1 MTISGRTASIIS
13 RFPHFY
19 PPEDPTSFLP
29 QFLDVFGEIL
39 DEVEQDLI
47 RVLKSHFI
55 NTADNFGS
63 LGFTATQKG
72 DLDKIFAL
80 MLAELGGTSQLT
92 TVNPEF
98 QPRDF
103 TQISLLVKEL
113 VDSENPLSSYI
124 FTKITEASQFCTLA
138 VLRGTE
144 NLALSLLWVMNK
156 YHVINKYHVNN
167 SYFSKNFQFQASLI
181 VKFIIGED
189 AFTSY
194 LRDKLSAETKEKIFD
209 YDGSASVNLD
219 LNFALVKGFNKI
231 LQEDRNLYKYLQQ
244 RNLQINLLR
253 QINQGLEPVK
263 IVLAKGLYRRLP
275 LDIQRILSRQNPPF
289 YPQDITPAIEIDLK
303 NQLKALFKNIS
314 FVQQLL
320 AVINQAEAATT
331 FLSTQAINSLLE
343 IGKISLSS
351 LLSVPEN
358 TTNIEIAKLS
368 PAAEY
373 LLSQVIVGDDL
384 IRLNRMLLE
393 SVYPEE
399 IPSSKTPTAIEVAQQ
414 LAQAFNQ
421 KILTDDKFY
430 ENNKESFTFKSLSRE
445 MQSLIQS
452 KSQIKRLNRL
462 LLETAYPTYL
472 EKNITVYR
480 KRLERLIDVLKSG
493 ASTKEGIVKI
503 VAANLGMSTDDSQ
516 EIKPWESYLFDIP
529 ITLEPSLSK
538 LTVPAELQ
546 QVFREKGLILA
557 FGTTIVLEKS
567 QQCWL
572 LTDASQGQVYRILKK
587 NGTLKVYRQLI
598 RVIEFFPELVFRK
611 GDTIHPHI
619 SLFNVQNPNAV
630 PAIPAIQIKILD
642 KRNNSEGSLS
652 PLTNIALKNLTNNQS
667 IKYEASLNINEILLI
682 LPDGSAMVN
691 GVTIPKPPLVGTMPS
706 LPLGQSQ
713 WSIEADIG
721 NPQVTFDRTLFDF
734 SLFEKTENNPITSK
748 QQAKSYSLEVTFS
761 FYQVTPGGFTVKIP
775 WQIPGY
781 SDRFDESLDHPRHQI
796 QSLIEK
802 VKASGICAKIAYEQ
816 QFQEDHQIQEK
827 LLFQG
832 KGKFS
837 EDHNITDEFDGRSQQ
852 SLRSEQEM
860 SDTFLTSAVFDYTY
874 FDTIVFT

>member
-1 MTISGRTASIIS
+1 
-13 RFPHFY
+13 
-19 PPEDPTSFLP
+19 
-29 QFLDVFGEIL
+29 LDVFGEIL

-63 LGFTATQKG
+63 LGLTATQKG

-113 VDSENPLSSYI
+113 VDSEQPLASYI
-124 FTKITEASQFCTLA
+124 FTEIKSFEN
-138 VLRGTE
+138 TE
-144 NLALSLLWVMNK
+144 NL
-156 YHVINKYHVNN
+156 INKYHVNN
-167 SYFSKNFQFQASLI
+167 SYFSKDFQFHLSLI
-181 VKFIIGED
+181 LKLIIGED

-194 LRDKLSAETKEKIFD
+194 LRDKLSAETKEKLFN
-209 YDGSASVNLD
+209 YDGSTSVNPD
-219 LNFALVKGFNKI
+219 LNLALVKGFNKI
-231 LQEDRNLYKYLQQ
+231 LPEDRNLYKYLQQ
-244 RNLQINLLR
+244 RNLQINLLQ
-253 QINQGLEPVK
+253 QINQGSEPVK

-275 LDIQRILSRQNPPF
+275 LEIQRILSRQKPPF
-289 YPQDITPAIEIDLK
+289 HPQDITSEIEIDLK
-303 NQLKALFKNIS
+303 NQLKALFKNIP

-320 AVINQAEAATT
+320 DAINQAEAATT

-351 LLSVPEN
+351 FLAVPEN

-384 IRLNRMLLE
+384 IRLNRILLE

-414 LAQAFNQ
+414 LAKAFNQ
-421 KILTDDKFY
+421 KILTDDKLY
-430 ENNKESFTFKSLSRE
+430 ENNKESFTFKSLSPE
-445 MQSLIQS
+445 LQSLIQS
-452 KSQIKRLNRL
+452 KSQSKLLNRL

-472 EKNITVYR
+472 EKSITIYR
-480 KRLERLIDVLKSG
+480 KRLERLVDVLKSG
-493 ASTKEGIVKI
+493 ASTQEGIIKI
-503 VAANLGMSTDDSQ
+503 VAANLGMSTDDNE

-529 ITLEPSLSK
+529 ITLESSLSK

-557 FGTTIVLEKS
+557 FGTTIVLKKS

-587 NGTLKVYRQLI
+587 NGTLQVYHQLI
-598 RVIEFFPELVFRK
+598 RVIEFFPELVFHK
-611 GDTIHPHI
+611 YTIHPHI
-619 SLFNVQNPNAV
+619 DKFNVQNPNAV

-642 KRNNSEGSLS
+642 NRKNPQGSLS
-652 PLTNIALKNLTNNQS
+652 PLTNIVLKNLTNNQS
-667 IKYEASLNINEILLI
+667 IKYEASLNINQILLL

-706 LPLGQSQ
+706 LPLGQSE
-713 WSIEADIG
+713 WLIEADIG
-721 NPQVTFDRTLFDF
+721 NPQVTFDSTLFDF
-734 SLFEKTENNPITSK
+734 SLFESNATNPITSEE
-748 QQAKSYSLEVTFS
+748 QAKSYSLVVTFS
-761 FYQVTPGGFTVKIP
+761 FYQITPGGFTVKIP

-816 QFQEDHQIQEK
+816 QFKEDHQIEEK
-827 LLFQG
+827 LLFRG
-832 KGKFS
+832 KGRFS
-837 EDHNITDEFDGRSQQ
+837 EDHNMTDEFDGRSQQ

-860 SDTFLTSAVFDYTY
+860 SDTFLTSSVFDYTY

>member
-1 MTISGRTASIIS
+1 MAISGRTASIIS

-124 FTKITEASQFCTLA
+124 FTKIKLFEN
-138 VLRGTE
+138 TE
-144 NLALSLLWVMNK
+144 NL
-156 YHVINKYHVNN
+156 INKYHVNN
-167 SYFSKNFQFQASLI
+167 SYFSKNFQFQALLI

-194 LRDKLSAETKEKIFD
+194 LRDKLSAETKEKLFN
-209 YDGSASVNLD
+209 YDGLESVNTD
-219 LNFALVKGFNKI
+219 LNLVLIKEFNKI

-244 RNLQINLLR
+244 RNLQINLFQ
-253 QINQGLEPVK
+253 QITQGLDPVK
-263 IVLAKGLYRRLP
+263 IVLAKGLYRRLS

-289 YPQDITPAIEIDLK
+289 QPQDITPEIEIDLK

-430 ENNKESFTFKSLSRE
+430 ENNKESFTFKSLSLE
-445 MQSLIQS
+445 IQSLIQS

-480 KRLERLIDVLKSG
+480 KRLQRLIDVLKSG

-529 ITLEPSLSK
+529 ITLESFLSK

-598 RVIEFFPELVFRK
+598 RVIEFFPELVFHK
-611 GDTIHPHI
+611 YTIHPHI
-619 SLFNVQNPNAV
+619 DKFDVQNSNAV
-630 PAIPAIQIKILD
+630 PGIPAIQIKILD
-642 KRNNSEGSLS
+642 NRNNPQGSLS
-652 PLTNIALKNLTNNQS
+652 PLTNIVLKNITNNQS

-706 LPLGQSQ
+706 LPLGQSE

-734 SLFEKTENNPITSK
+734 SLFEKTENNPLKSE

-761 FYQVTPGGFTVKIP
+761 FYQITPGGFTVKIP

-781 SDRFDESLDHPRHQI
+781 SDRFDESLDHPRNQI

>member
-19 PPEDPTSFLP
+19 PPEDPKSFLP

-63 LGFTATQKG
+63 LGLTATQKG

-113 VDSENPLSSYI
+113 VDSEQPLASYI
-124 FTKITEASQFCTLA
+124 FTEIKSFEN
-138 VLRGTE
+138 TE
-144 NLALSLLWVMNK
+144 NL
-156 YHVINKYHVNN
+156 INKYHVNN
-167 SYFSKNFQFQASLI
+167 SYFSKDFQFHLSLI
-181 VKFIIGED
+181 LKLIIGED

-194 LRDKLSAETKEKIFD
+194 LRDKLSAETKEKLFN
-209 YDGSASVNLD
+209 YDGSTSVNPD
-219 LNFALVKGFNKI
+219 LNLALVKGFNKI
-231 LQEDRNLYKYLQQ
+231 LPEDRNLYKYLQQ
-244 RNLQINLLR
+244 RNLQINLLQ
-253 QINQGLEPVK
+253 QINQGSEPVK

-275 LDIQRILSRQNPPF
+275 LEIQRILSRQKPPF
-289 YPQDITPAIEIDLK
+289 HPQDITSEIEIDLK
-303 NQLKALFKNIS
+303 NQLKALFKNIP

-320 AVINQAEAATT
+320 DAINQAEAATT

-351 LLSVPEN
+351 FLAVPEN

-414 LAQAFNQ
+414 LAKAFNQ
-421 KILTDDKFY
+421 KILTDDKLY
-430 ENNKESFTFKSLSRE
+430 ENNKESFTFKSLSLE
-445 MQSLIQS
+445 LQSLIQS
-452 KSQIKRLNRL
+452 KSQSKLLNRL

-472 EKNITVYR
+472 EKSITIYR
-480 KRLERLIDVLKSG
+480 KRLERLVDVLKSG
-493 ASTKEGIVKI
+493 ASTQEGIIKI
-503 VAANLGMSTDDSQ
+503 VAANLGMSTDDNE

-529 ITLEPSLSK
+529 ITLESSLSK

-557 FGTTIVLEKS
+557 FGTTIVLKKS

-587 NGTLKVYRQLI
+587 NGTLQVYHQLI
-598 RVIEFFPELVFRK
+598 RVIEFFPELVFHK
-611 GDTIHPHI
+611 YTIHPHI
-619 SLFNVQNPNAV
+619 DKFNVQNPNAV

-642 KRNNSEGSLS
+642 NRKNPQGSLS
-652 PLTNIALKNLTNNQS
+652 PLTNIVLKNLTNNQS
-667 IKYEASLNINEILLI
+667 IKYEASLNINQILLL

-706 LPLGQSQ
+706 LPLGQSE
-713 WSIEADIG
+713 WLIEADIG
-721 NPQVTFDRTLFDF
+721 NPQVTFDSTLFDF
-734 SLFEKTENNPITSK
+734 SLFESNATNPITSEE
-748 QQAKSYSLEVTFS
+748 QAKSYSLVVTFS
-761 FYQVTPGGFTVKIP
+761 FYQITPGGFTVKIP

-816 QFQEDHQIQEK
+816 QFKEDHQIEEK
-827 LLFQG
+827 LLFRG
-832 KGKFS
+832 KGRFS
-837 EDHNITDEFDGRSQQ
+837 EDHNMTDEFDGRSQQ

-860 SDTFLTSAVFDYTY
+860 SDTFLTSSVFDYTY

>member
-1 MTISGRTASIIS
+1 MAISGRTASIIS

-19 PPEDPTSFLP
+19 PPEDTTSFLP

-124 FTKITEASQFCTLA
+124 FTKIKLFEN
-138 VLRGTE
+138 TE
-144 NLALSLLWVMNK
+144 NL
-156 YHVINKYHVNN
+156 INKYHVNN
-167 SYFSKNFQFQASLI
+167 SYFSKNFQFQALLI

-194 LRDKLSAETKEKIFD
+194 LRDKLSAETKEKLFN
-209 YDGSASVNLD
+209 YDGLESVNTD
-219 LNFALVKGFNKI
+219 LNLVLIKEFNKI

-244 RNLQINLLR
+244 RNLQINLFQ
-253 QINQGLEPVK
+253 QITQGLDPVK
-263 IVLAKGLYRRLP
+263 IVLAKGLYRRLS

-289 YPQDITPAIEIDLK
+289 QPQDITPEIEIDLK

-393 SVYPEE
+393 SVYPED
-399 IPSSKTPTAIEVAQQ
+399 ILSSETPTARNVAEE
-414 LAQAFNQ
+414 LAKAFNQ
-421 KILTDDKFY
+421 EILTDDKFY
-430 ENNKESFTFKSLSRE
+430 ENNKESFTFKSLSLE
-445 MQSLIQS
+445 IQSLIQS
-452 KSQIKRLNRL
+452 ESQIKRLNRL

-516 EIKPWESYLFDIP
+516 EIKPWEYHLFDIP
-529 ITLEPSLSK
+529 ITLESSLSK

-546 QVFREKGLILA
+546 QVFRKKGLILA

-598 RVIEFFPELVFRK
+598 RVIEFFPELVFHK
-611 GDTIHPHI
+611 YTIHPHI
-619 SLFNVQNPNAV
+619 DKFDVQNSNAV
-630 PAIPAIQIKILD
+630 PGIPAIQIKILD
-642 KRNNSEGSLS
+642 NRNNPQGSLS
-652 PLTNIALKNLTNNQS
+652 PLTNIVLKNITNNQS

-691 GVTIPKPPLVGTMPS
+691 GVTIPKPPLVGAMPS
-706 LPLGQSQ
+706 LPLGQSE

-734 SLFEKTENNPITSK
+734 SLFEKTENNPLKSE
-748 QQAKSYSLEVTFS
+748 QQAKSYSLEVTLS
-761 FYQVTPGGFTVKIP
+761 FYHVTPGGFTVKIP

>member
-19 PPEDPTSFLP
+19 PPEDPKSFLP

-72 DLDKIFAL
+72 DLDKIFAF

-92 TVNPEF
+92 QVNPEF
-98 QPRDF
+98 QLSDF

-113 VDSENPLSSYI
+113 VAQENPLSSYI
-124 FTKITEASQFCTLA
+124 FTKIQSFEN
-138 VLRGTE
+138 TE
-144 NLALSLLWVMNK
+144 NF
-156 YHVINKYHVNN
+156 INKYHVNN
-167 SYFSKNFQFQASLI
+167 SYFSKNFQFQALLI
-181 VKFIIGED
+181 VKLIIRED

-194 LRDKLSAETKEKIFD
+194 LCDKLSAETKEKLFN
-209 YDGSASVNLD
+209 YDGSASVNTD
-219 LNFALVKGFNKI
+219 LNLALVKEFNKI
-231 LQEDRNLYKYLQQ
+231 LREDRNLYKYLQQ
-244 RNLQINLLR
+244 RNLQSNLLQ

-263 IVLAKGLYRRLP
+263 IILAKGLYRRLP
-275 LDIQRILSRQNPPF
+275 LDIQRIISRQNPPF
-289 YPQDITPAIEIDLK
+289 QPQEITPEIQIDLK
-303 NQLKALFKNIS
+303 NQLKTLFKNIS

-320 AVINQAEAATT
+320 AAINQAEAATT

-351 LLSVPEN
+351 LLSIPEN

-368 PAAEY
+368 PEAEY

-399 IPSSKTPTAIEVAQQ
+399 IPSSETPTAREVAEQ
-414 LAQAFNQ
+414 LAKAFNQ

-430 ENNKESFTFKSLSRE
+430 ENNKESFTFKGLSRE
-445 MQSLIQS
+445 LQSLIQS
-452 KSQIKRLNRL
+452 QSQIKRLNRL

-480 KRLERLIDVLKSG
+480 KRLQRLIDVLKSG

-516 EIKPWESYLFDIP
+516 EIKPWEYHLFDIP
-529 ITLEPSLSK
+529 ITLESSLSK

-546 QVFREKGLILA
+546 QVFRKKGLILA

-572 LTDASQGQVYRILKK
+572 LTDASQGQVYRIFKK

-598 RVIEFFPELVFRK
+598 RVIEFFPELVRHDEYK
-611 GDTIHPHI
+611 IHPHI
-619 SLFNVQNPNAV
+619 DKFDVQNPNAV
-630 PAIPAIQIKILD
+630 PAIPIIQIKILD
-642 KRNNSEGSLS
+642 NRENPQGSLS
-652 PLTNIALKNLTNNQS
+652 PLTNIVLKNLTNNQS

-706 LPLGQSQ
+706 LPLGQSE

-721 NPQVTFDRTLFDF
+721 NPQVTFDYTLFDF
-734 SLFEKTENNPITSK
+734 SLFESNATNSITSEE
-748 QQAKSYSLEVTFS
+748 QAKSYSLEVTFS
-761 FYQVTPGGFTVKIP
+761 FYQITPGGFTVKIP

>member
-1 MTISGRTASIIS
+1 MAISGRTASIIS

-124 FTKITEASQFCTLA
+124 FTKIKLFEN
-138 VLRGTE
+138 TE
-144 NLALSLLWVMNK
+144 NL
-156 YHVINKYHVNN
+156 INKYHVNN
-167 SYFSKNFQFQASLI
+167 SYFSKNFQFQALLI

-194 LRDKLSAETKEKIFD
+194 LRDKLSAETKEKLFN
-209 YDGSASVNLD
+209 YDGLESVNTD
-219 LNFALVKGFNKI
+219 LNLVLIKEFNKI

-244 RNLQINLLR
+244 RNLQINLFQ
-253 QINQGLEPVK
+253 QITQGLDPVK
-263 IVLAKGLYRRLP
+263 IVLAKGLYRRLS

-289 YPQDITPAIEIDLK
+289 QPQDITPEIEIDLK

-393 SVYPEE
+393 SVYPED
-399 IPSSKTPTAIEVAQQ
+399 ILSSETPTARNVAEE
-414 LAQAFNQ
+414 LAKAFNQ
-421 KILTDDKFY
+421 EILTDDKFY
-430 ENNKESFTFKSLSRE
+430 ENNKESFTFKSLSLE
-445 MQSLIQS
+445 IQSLIQS
-452 KSQIKRLNRL
+452 ESQIKRLNRL

-480 KRLERLIDVLKSG
+480 KRLQRLIDVLKSG

-516 EIKPWESYLFDIP
+516 EIKPWEYHLFDIP
-529 ITLEPSLSK
+529 ITLESSLSK

-598 RVIEFFPELVFRK
+598 RVIEFFPELVFHK
-611 GDTIHPHI
+611 YTIHPHI
-619 SLFNVQNPNAV
+619 DKFDVQNSNAV
-630 PAIPAIQIKILD
+630 PGIPAIQIKILD
-642 KRNNSEGSLS
+642 NRNNPQGSLS
-652 PLTNIALKNLTNNQS
+652 PLTNIVLKNITNNQS

-691 GVTIPKPPLVGTMPS
+691 GVTIPKPPLVGAMPS
-706 LPLGQSQ
+706 LPLGQSE

-734 SLFEKTENNPITSK
+734 SLFEKTENNPLKSE

-761 FYQVTPGGFTVKIP
+761 FYQITPGGFTVKIP

>member
-19 PPEDPTSFLP
+19 PPEDPKSFLP

-113 VDSENPLSSYI
+113 VDSEQPLASYI
-124 FTKITEASQFCTLA
+124 FTKIKLFEN
-138 VLRGTE
+138 TE
-144 NLALSLLWVMNK
+144 NL
-156 YHVINKYHVNN
+156 INKYHVNN
-167 SYFSKNFQFQASLI
+167 SYFSKYFQFHLSLI
-181 VKFIIGED
+181 LKLIIGED

-194 LRDKLSAETKEKIFD
+194 LRDRLSAETKEKLFN
-209 YDGSASVNLD
+209 YDGSTSVNPD
-219 LNFALVKGFNKI
+219 LNLALVKGFNKI
-231 LQEDRNLYKYLQQ
+231 LPEDRNLYKYLQQ
-244 RNLQINLLR
+244 RNLQINLLQ
-253 QINQGLEPVK
+253 QINQGSEPVK

-275 LDIQRILSRQNPPF
+275 LEIQRILSRQKPPF
-289 YPQDITPAIEIDLK
+289 HPQDITSEIEIDLK

-320 AVINQAEAATT
+320 DAINQAGAATT

-351 LLSVPEN
+351 FLAVPEN

-384 IRLNRMLLE
+384 IRLNRILLE

-414 LAQAFNQ
+414 LAKAFNQ

-430 ENNKESFTFKSLSRE
+430 ENNKESFTFKSLSLE
-445 MQSLIQS
+445 LQSLIQS
-452 KSQIKRLNRL
+452 KSQSKLLNRL

-472 EKNITVYR
+472 EKSITIYR
-480 KRLERLIDVLKSG
+480 KRLERLVDVLKSG
-493 ASTKEGIVKI
+493 ASTQEGIIKI
-503 VAANLGMSTDDSQ
+503 VAANLGMSTDDNE

-529 ITLEPSLSK
+529 ITLESSLSK

-557 FGTTIVLEKS
+557 FGTTIVLKKS

-587 NGTLKVYRQLI
+587 NGTLQVYHQLI
-598 RVIEFFPELVFRK
+598 RVIEFFPELVFHK
-611 GDTIHPHI
+611 YTIHPHI
-619 SLFNVQNPNAV
+619 DKFNVQNPNAV

-642 KRNNSEGSLS
+642 NRKNPQGSLS
-652 PLTNIALKNLTNNQS
+652 PLTNIVLKNLTNNQS
-667 IKYEASLNINEILLI
+667 IKYEASLNINQILLL

-706 LPLGQSQ
+706 LPLGQSE
-713 WSIEADIG
+713 WLIEADIG
-721 NPQVTFDRTLFDF
+721 NPQVTFDSTLFDF
-734 SLFEKTENNPITSK
+734 SLFESNATNPITSEE
-748 QQAKSYSLEVTFS
+748 QAKSYSLEVTLS
-761 FYQVTPGGFTVKIP
+761 FYQITPGGFTVKIP

-816 QFQEDHQIQEK
+816 QFQEDHQIEEK
-827 LLFQG
+827 LLFRG
-832 KGKFS
+832 KGRFS
-837 EDHNITDEFDGRSQQ
+837 EDHNITDKFDGRSRQ

>member
-19 PPEDPTSFLP
+19 PPEDPKSFLP

-113 VDSENPLSSYI
+113 VDSEQPLASYI
-124 FTKITEASQFCTLA
+124 FTEIKSFEN
-138 VLRGTE
+138 TE
-144 NLALSLLWVMNK
+144 NL
-156 YHVINKYHVNN
+156 INKYHVNN
-167 SYFSKNFQFQASLI
+167 SYFSKDFQFHLSLI
-181 VKFIIGED
+181 LKLIIGED

-194 LRDKLSAETKEKIFD
+194 LRDKLSAETKEKLFN
-209 YDGSASVNLD
+209 YDGSTSVNPD
-219 LNFALVKGFNKI
+219 LNLALVKGFNKI
-231 LQEDRNLYKYLQQ
+231 LPEDRNLYKYLQQ
-244 RNLQINLLR
+244 RNLQINLLQ
-253 QINQGLEPVK
+253 QINQGSEPVK

-275 LDIQRILSRQNPPF
+275 LEIQRILSRQKPPF
-289 YPQDITPAIEIDLK
+289 HPQDITSEIEIDLK
-303 NQLKALFKNIS
+303 NQLKALFKNIP

-320 AVINQAEAATT
+320 DAINQAEAATT

-351 LLSVPEN
+351 FLAVPEN

-384 IRLNRMLLE
+384 IRLNRILLE

-414 LAQAFNQ
+414 LAKAFNQ
-421 KILTDDKFY
+421 KILTDDKLY
-430 ENNKESFTFKSLSRE
+430 ENNKESFTFKSLSPE
-445 MQSLIQS
+445 LQSLIQS
-452 KSQIKRLNRL
+452 KSQSKLLNRL

-472 EKNITVYR
+472 EKSITIYR
-480 KRLERLIDVLKSG
+480 KRLERLVDVLKSG
-493 ASTKEGIVKI
+493 ASTQEGIIKI
-503 VAANLGMSTDDSQ
+503 VAANLGMSTDDNE

-529 ITLEPSLSK
+529 ITLESSLSK

-557 FGTTIVLEKS
+557 FGTTIVLKKS

-587 NGTLKVYRQLI
+587 NGTLQVYHQLI
-598 RVIEFFPELVFRK
+598 RVIEFFPELVFHK
-611 GDTIHPHI
+611 YTIHPHI
-619 SLFNVQNPNAV
+619 DKFNVQNPNAV

-642 KRNNSEGSLS
+642 NRKNPQGSLS
-652 PLTNIALKNLTNNQS
+652 PLTNIVLKNLTNNQS
-667 IKYEASLNINEILLI
+667 IKYEASLNINQILLL

-706 LPLGQSQ
+706 LPLGQSE
-713 WSIEADIG
+713 WLIEADIG
-721 NPQVTFDRTLFDF
+721 NPQVTFDSTLFDF
-734 SLFEKTENNPITSK
+734 SLFESNATNPITSEE
-748 QQAKSYSLEVTFS
+748 QAKSYSLVVTFS
-761 FYQVTPGGFTVKIP
+761 FYQITPGGFTVKIP

-816 QFQEDHQIQEK
+816 QFKEDHQIEEK
-827 LLFQG
+827 LLFRG
-832 KGKFS
+832 KGRFS
-837 EDHNITDEFDGRSQQ
+837 EDHNMTDEFDGRSQQ

-860 SDTFLTSAVFDYTY
+860 SDTFLTSSVFDYTY

>member
-19 PPEDPTSFLP
+19 PPEDPKSFLP

-113 VDSENPLSSYI
+113 VAQENPLSSYI
-124 FTKITEASQFCTLA
+124 FTKIQLFEN
-138 VLRGTE
+138 TE
-144 NLALSLLWVMNK
+144 NL
-156 YHVINKYHVNN
+156 INKYHVNN
-167 SYFSKNFQFQASLI
+167 SYFSKNFQFQALLI
-181 VKFIIGED
+181 VKLIIRED

-194 LRDKLSAETKEKIFD
+194 LCDKLSAETKEKLFN
-209 YDGSASVNLD
+209 YDGSASVNTD
-219 LNFALVKGFNKI
+219 LNLALVKEFNKI
-231 LQEDRNLYKYLQQ
+231 LREDRNLYKYLQQ
-244 RNLQINLLR
+244 RNLQSNLLQ
-253 QINQGLEPVK
+253 QITQGLEPVK

-275 LDIQRILSRQNPPF
+275 LDIQRIISRQNPPF
-289 YPQDITPAIEIDLK
+289 QPQEITPEIQIDLK
-303 NQLKALFKNIS
+303 NQLKTLFKNIS

-320 AVINQAEAATT
+320 AAINQAEAATT

-430 ENNKESFTFKSLSRE
+430 ENNKESFTFKSLSLE
-445 MQSLIQS
+445 IQSLIQS

-480 KRLERLIDVLKSG
+480 KRLQRLIDVLKSG

-529 ITLEPSLSK
+529 ITLESFLSK

-598 RVIEFFPELVFRK
+598 RVIEFFPELVFHK
-611 GDTIHPHI
+611 YTIHPHI
-619 SLFNVQNPNAV
+619 DKFDVQNSNAV
-630 PAIPAIQIKILD
+630 PGIPAIQIKILD
-642 KRNNSEGSLS
+642 NRNNPQGSLS
-652 PLTNIALKNLTNNQS
+652 PLTNIVLKNITNNQS
-667 IKYEASLNINEILLI
+667 IKYEASLNINQILLI

-691 GVTIPKPPLVGTMPS
+691 GVTIPKPPLVGAMPS
-706 LPLGQSQ
+706 LPLGQSE

-734 SLFEKTENNPITSK
+734 SLFEKTENNPLKSE

-761 FYQVTPGGFTVKIP
+761 FYQITPGGFTVKIP

-781 SDRFDESLDHPRHQI
+781 SDRFDESLDHPRNQI

>member
-19 PPEDPTSFLP
+19 PPEDPKSFLP

-113 VDSENPLSSYI
+113 VDSEQPLASYI
-124 FTKITEASQFCTLA
+124 FTEIKSFEN
-138 VLRGTE
+138 TE
-144 NLALSLLWVMNK
+144 NL
-156 YHVINKYHVNN
+156 INKYHVNN
-167 SYFSKNFQFQASLI
+167 SYFSKDFQFHLSLI
-181 VKFIIGED
+181 LKLIIGED

-194 LRDKLSAETKEKIFD
+194 LRDKLSAETKEKLFN
-209 YDGSASVNLD
+209 YDGSTSVNPD
-219 LNFALVKGFNKI
+219 LNLALVKGFNKI
-231 LQEDRNLYKYLQQ
+231 LPEDRNLYKYLQQ
-244 RNLQINLLR
+244 RNLQINLLQ
-253 QINQGLEPVK
+253 QINQGSEPVK

-275 LDIQRILSRQNPPF
+275 LEIQRILSRQKPPF
-289 YPQDITPAIEIDLK
+289 HPQDITSEIEIDLK
-303 NQLKALFKNIS
+303 NQLKALFKNIP

-320 AVINQAEAATT
+320 DAINQAEAATT

-351 LLSVPEN
+351 FLAVPEN

-414 LAQAFNQ
+414 LAKAFNQ
-421 KILTDDKFY
+421 KILTDDKLY
-430 ENNKESFTFKSLSRE
+430 ENNKESFTFKSLSLE
-445 MQSLIQS
+445 LQSLIQS
-452 KSQIKRLNRL
+452 KSQSKLLNRL

-472 EKNITVYR
+472 EKSITIYR
-480 KRLERLIDVLKSG
+480 KRLERLVDVLKSG
-493 ASTKEGIVKI
+493 ASTQEGIIKI
-503 VAANLGMSTDDSQ
+503 VAANLGMSTDDNE

-529 ITLEPSLSK
+529 ITLESSLSK

-557 FGTTIVLEKS
+557 FGTTIVLKKS

-587 NGTLKVYRQLI
+587 NGTLQVYHQLI
-598 RVIEFFPELVFRK
+598 RVIEFFPELVFHK
-611 GDTIHPHI
+611 YTIHPHI
-619 SLFNVQNPNAV
+619 DKFNVQNPNAV

-642 KRNNSEGSLS
+642 NRKNPQGSLS
-652 PLTNIALKNLTNNQS
+652 PLTNIVLKNLTNNQS
-667 IKYEASLNINEILLI
+667 IKYEASLNINQILLL

-706 LPLGQSQ
+706 LPLGQSE
-713 WSIEADIG
+713 WLIEADIG
-721 NPQVTFDRTLFDF
+721 NPQVTFDSTLFDF
-734 SLFEKTENNPITSK
+734 SLFESNATNPITSEE
-748 QQAKSYSLEVTFS
+748 QAKSYSLVVTFS
-761 FYQVTPGGFTVKIP
+761 FYQITPGGFTVKIP

-816 QFQEDHQIQEK
+816 QFKEDHQIEEK
-827 LLFQG
+827 LLFRG
-832 KGKFS
+832 KGRFS
-837 EDHNITDEFDGRSQQ
+837 EDHNMTDEFDGRSQQ

-860 SDTFLTSAVFDYTY
+860 SDTFLTSSVFDYTY

>member
-19 PPEDPTSFLP
+19 PPEDPKSFLP

-63 LGFTATQKG
+63 LGLTATQKG

-113 VDSENPLSSYI
+113 VDSEQPLASYI
-124 FTKITEASQFCTLA
+124 FTEIKSFEN
-138 VLRGTE
+138 TE
-144 NLALSLLWVMNK
+144 NL
-156 YHVINKYHVNN
+156 INKYHVNN
-167 SYFSKNFQFQASLI
+167 SYFSKDFQFHLSLI
-181 VKFIIGED
+181 LKLIIGED

-194 LRDKLSAETKEKIFD
+194 LRDRLSAETKEKLFN
-209 YDGSASVNLD
+209 YDGSTSVNPD
-219 LNFALVKGFNKI
+219 LNLALVKGFNKI
-231 LQEDRNLYKYLQQ
+231 LPEDRNLYKYLQQ
-244 RNLQINLLR
+244 RNLQINLLQ
-253 QINQGLEPVK
+253 QINQGSEPVK

-275 LDIQRILSRQNPPF
+275 LEIQRILSRQKPPF
-289 YPQDITPAIEIDLK
+289 HPQDITSEIEIDLK
-303 NQLKALFKNIS
+303 NQLKALFKNIP

-320 AVINQAEAATT
+320 DAINQAEAATT

-351 LLSVPEN
+351 FLAVPEN

-414 LAQAFNQ
+414 LAKAFNQ
-421 KILTDDKFY
+421 KILTDDKLY
-430 ENNKESFTFKSLSRE
+430 ENNKESFTFKSLSLE
-445 MQSLIQS
+445 LQSLIQS
-452 KSQIKRLNRL
+452 KSQSKRLNRL

-472 EKNITVYR
+472 EKSITIYR
-480 KRLERLIDVLKSG
+480 KRLERLVDVLKSG
-493 ASTKEGIVKI
+493 ASTQEGIIKI
-503 VAANLGMSTDDSQ
+503 VAANLGMSTDDNE

-529 ITLEPSLSK
+529 ITLESSLSK

-557 FGTTIVLEKS
+557 FGTTIVLKKS

-587 NGTLKVYRQLI
+587 NGTLQVYHQLI
-598 RVIEFFPELVFRK
+598 RVIEFFPELVFHK
-611 GDTIHPHI
+611 YTIHPHI
-619 SLFNVQNPNAV
+619 DKFNVQNPNAV

-642 KRNNSEGSLS
+642 NRKNPQGSLS
-652 PLTNIALKNLTNNQS
+652 PLTNIVLKNLTNNQS
-667 IKYEASLNINEILLI
+667 IKYEASLNINQILLL

-706 LPLGQSQ
+706 LPLGQSE
-713 WSIEADIG
+713 WLIEADIG
-721 NPQVTFDRTLFDF
+721 NPQVTFDSTLFDF
-734 SLFEKTENNPITSK
+734 SLFESNATNPITSEE
-748 QQAKSYSLEVTFS
+748 QAKSYSLVVTFS
-761 FYQVTPGGFTVKIP
+761 FYQITPGGFTVKIP

-816 QFQEDHQIQEK
+816 QFKEDHQIEEK
-827 LLFQG
+827 LLFRG
-832 KGKFS
+832 KGRFS
-837 EDHNITDEFDGRSQQ
+837 EDHNMTDEFDGRSQQ

>member
-19 PPEDPTSFLP
+19 PPEDPKSFLP

-63 LGFTATQKG
+63 LGLTATQKG

-113 VDSENPLSSYI
+113 VDSEQPLASYI
-124 FTKITEASQFCTLA
+124 FTEIKSFEN
-138 VLRGTE
+138 TE
-144 NLALSLLWVMNK
+144 NL
-156 YHVINKYHVNN
+156 INKYHVNN
-167 SYFSKNFQFQASLI
+167 SYFSKDFQFHLSLI
-181 VKFIIGED
+181 LKLIIGED

-194 LRDKLSAETKEKIFD
+194 LRDKLSAETKEKLFN
-209 YDGSASVNLD
+209 YDGSTSVNPD
-219 LNFALVKGFNKI
+219 LNLALVKGFNKI
-231 LQEDRNLYKYLQQ
+231 LPEDRNLYKYLQQ
-244 RNLQINLLR
+244 RNLQINLLQ
-253 QINQGLEPVK
+253 QINQGSEPVK

-275 LDIQRILSRQNPPF
+275 LEIQRILSRQKPPF
-289 YPQDITPAIEIDLK
+289 HPQDITSEIEIDLK
-303 NQLKALFKNIS
+303 NQLKALFKNIP

-320 AVINQAEAATT
+320 DAINQAEAATT

-351 LLSVPEN
+351 FLAVPEN

-384 IRLNRMLLE
+384 IRLNRILLE

-414 LAQAFNQ
+414 LAKAFNQ
-421 KILTDDKFY
+421 KILTDDKLY
-430 ENNKESFTFKSLSRE
+430 ENNKESFTFKSLSLE
-445 MQSLIQS
+445 LQSLIQS
-452 KSQIKRLNRL
+452 KSQSKLLNRL

-472 EKNITVYR
+472 EKSITIYR
-480 KRLERLIDVLKSG
+480 KRLERLVDVLKSG
-493 ASTKEGIVKI
+493 ASTQEGIIKI
-503 VAANLGMSTDDSQ
+503 VAANLGMSTDDNE

-529 ITLEPSLSK
+529 ITLESSLSK

-557 FGTTIVLEKS
+557 FGTTIVLKKS

-587 NGTLKVYRQLI
+587 NGTLQVYHQLI
-598 RVIEFFPELVFRK
+598 RVIEFFPELVFHK
-611 GDTIHPHI
+611 YTIHPHI
-619 SLFNVQNPNAV
+619 DKFNVQNPNAV

-642 KRNNSEGSLS
+642 NRKNPQGSLS
-652 PLTNIALKNLTNNQS
+652 PLTNIVLKNLTNNQS
-667 IKYEASLNINEILLI
+667 IKYEASLNINQILLL

-706 LPLGQSQ
+706 LPLGQSE
-713 WSIEADIG
+713 WLIEADIG
-721 NPQVTFDRTLFDF
+721 NPQVTFDSTLFDF
-734 SLFEKTENNPITSK
+734 SLFESNATNPITSEE
-748 QQAKSYSLEVTFS
+748 QAKSYSLVVTFS
-761 FYQVTPGGFTVKIP
+761 FYQITPGGFTVKIP

-816 QFQEDHQIQEK
+816 QFKEDHQIEEK
-827 LLFQG
+827 LLFRG
-832 KGKFS
+832 KGRFS
-837 EDHNITDEFDGRSQQ
+837 EDHNMTDEFDGRSQQ

-860 SDTFLTSAVFDYTY
+860 SDTFLTSSVFDYTY

>member
-1 MTISGRTASIIS
+1 MAISGRTASIIS

-19 PPEDPTSFLP
+19 PPEDPNGFLP

-92 TVNPEF
+92 QVNPEF

-113 VDSENPLSSYI
+113 VAQENPLSSYI
-124 FTKITEASQFCTLA
+124 FTEIKSFEN
-138 VLRGTE
+138 TE
-144 NLALSLLWVMNK
+144 NL
-156 YHVINKYHVNN
+156 INKYHVNN
-167 SYFSKNFQFQASLI
+167 SYFSKDFHFHASLI
-181 VKFIIGED
+181 VKLIIRED

-194 LRDKLSAETKEKIFD
+194 LRDKLSAETKEKLFN
-209 YDGSASVNLD
+209 YDGSASVNAD
-219 LNFALVKGFNKI
+219 LNLALIKEFNKI

-244 RNLQINLLR
+244 RNLQINLFQ
-253 QINQGLEPVK
+253 QITQGLEPVK
-263 IVLAKGLYRRLP
+263 IVLAKGLYRRLS

-289 YPQDITPAIEIDLK
+289 QPQDITPEIEIDLK

-320 AVINQAEAATT
+320 AAINQAEAATT

-351 LLSVPEN
+351 LLSIPEN

-399 IPSSKTPTAIEVAQQ
+399 IPSSETPTAIEVAQQ

-430 ENNKESFTFKSLSRE
+430 ENNKKSFTFKSLSLE
-445 MQSLIQS
+445 IQSLIQS

-480 KRLERLIDVLKSG
+480 KRLQRLIDVLKSG
-493 ASTKEGIVKI
+493 ASTQEGIVKI
-503 VAANLGMSTDDSQ
+503 VAANLGMSTDNNE

-529 ITLEPSLSK
+529 ITLESSLSK

-546 QVFREKGLILA
+546 QAFREKGLILA

-598 RVIEFFPELVFRK
+598 RVIEFFPELVFHK
-611 GDTIHPHI
+611 YTIHPHI
-619 SLFNVQNPNAV
+619 DKFNVKNPNAV

-642 KRNNSEGSLS
+642 NRENPQGSLS
-652 PLTNIALKNLTNNQS
+652 PLTNIVLKNLTNNQS
-667 IKYEASLNINEILLI
+667 IKYEASLNINAILLL

-691 GVTIPKPPLVGTMPS
+691 GVTDPKHLLVGAMPS
-706 LPLGQSQ
+706 LPLGQSE

-721 NPQVTFDRTLFDF
+721 NPQATFDRTLFDF
-734 SLFEKTENNPITSK
+734 SLFENTENNPIKSE
-748 QQAKSYSLEVTFS
+748 QQAKSYLLEVALS
-761 FYQVTPGGFTVKIP
+761 FYQITPGGFTVKIP

-781 SDRFDESLDHPRHQI
+781 SDRFDESLDHPRNQI

-852 SLRSEQEM
+852 ALRSEQEM

>member
-1 MTISGRTASIIS
+1 MAISGRTASIIS

-124 FTKITEASQFCTLA
+124 FTKIKLFEN
-138 VLRGTE
+138 TE
-144 NLALSLLWVMNK
+144 NL
-156 YHVINKYHVNN
+156 INKYHVNN
-167 SYFSKNFQFQASLI
+167 SYFSKNFQFQALLI

-194 LRDKLSAETKEKIFD
+194 LRDKLSAETKEKLFN
-209 YDGSASVNLD
+209 YDGSASVNTD
-219 LNFALVKGFNKI
+219 LNLVLIKEFNKI

-244 RNLQINLLR
+244 RNLQINLLQ
-253 QINQGLEPVK
+253 QITQGLDPVK
-263 IVLAKGLYRRLP
+263 IVLAKGLYRRLS

-289 YPQDITPAIEIDLK
+289 QPQDITPEIEIDLK

-430 ENNKESFTFKSLSRE
+430 ENNKESFTFKSLSLE
-445 MQSLIQS
+445 IQSLIQS

-480 KRLERLIDVLKSG
+480 KRLQRLIDVLKSG

-503 VAANLGMSTDDSQ
+503 VAANLGMSTDDNE

-529 ITLEPSLSK
+529 ITLESFLSK

-598 RVIEFFPELVFRK
+598 RVIEFFPELVFHK
-611 GDTIHPHI
+611 YTIHPHI
-619 SLFNVQNPNAV
+619 DKFDVQNSNAV
-630 PAIPAIQIKILD
+630 PGIPAIQIKILD
-642 KRNNSEGSLS
+642 NRNNPQGSLS
-652 PLTNIALKNLTNNQS
+652 PLTNIVLKNITNNQS

-691 GVTIPKPPLVGTMPS
+691 GVTIPKPPLVGAMPS
-706 LPLGQSQ
+706 LPLGQSE

-734 SLFEKTENNPITSK
+734 SLFEKTENNPLKSE

-761 FYQVTPGGFTVKIP
+761 FYQITPGGFTVKIP

-781 SDRFDESLDHPRHQI
+781 SDRFDESLDHPRNQI

>member
-19 PPEDPTSFLP
+19 PPEDPKSFLP

-113 VDSENPLSSYI
+113 VDSEQPLASYI
-124 FTKITEASQFCTLA
+124 FTEIKSFEN
-138 VLRGTE
+138 TE
-144 NLALSLLWVMNK
+144 NL
-156 YHVINKYHVNN
+156 INKYHVNN
-167 SYFSKNFQFQASLI
+167 SYFSKYFQFHLSLI
-181 VKFIIGED
+181 LKLIIGED

-194 LRDKLSAETKEKIFD
+194 LRDRLSAETKEKLFN
-209 YDGSASVNLD
+209 YDGSTSVNPD
-219 LNFALVKGFNKI
+219 LNLALVKGFNKI
-231 LQEDRNLYKYLQQ
+231 LPEDRNLYKYLQQ
-244 RNLQINLLR
+244 RNLQINLLQ
-253 QINQGLEPVK
+253 QINQGSEPVK

-275 LDIQRILSRQNPPF
+275 LEIQRILSRQKPPF
-289 YPQDITPAIEIDLK
+289 HPQDITSEIEIDLK

-320 AVINQAEAATT
+320 DAINQAGAATT

-351 LLSVPEN
+351 FLAVPEN

-414 LAQAFNQ
+414 LAKAFNQ

-430 ENNKESFTFKSLSRE
+430 ENNKESFTFKSLSLE
-445 MQSLIQS
+445 LQSLIQS
-452 KSQIKRLNRL
+452 KSQSKLLNRL

-472 EKNITVYR
+472 EKSITIYR
-480 KRLERLIDVLKSG
+480 KRLERLVDVLKSG
-493 ASTKEGIVKI
+493 ASTQEGIIKI
-503 VAANLGMSTDDSQ
+503 VAANLGMSTDDNE

-529 ITLEPSLSK
+529 ITLESSLSK

-557 FGTTIVLEKS
+557 FGTTIVLKKS

-587 NGTLKVYRQLI
+587 NGTLQVYHQLI
-598 RVIEFFPELVFRK
+598 RVIEFFPELVFHK
-611 GDTIHPHI
+611 YTIHPHI
-619 SLFNVQNPNAV
+619 DKFNVQNPNAV

-642 KRNNSEGSLS
+642 NRKNPQGSLS
-652 PLTNIALKNLTNNQS
+652 PLTNIVLKNLTNNQS
-667 IKYEASLNINEILLI
+667 IKYEASLNINQILLL

-706 LPLGQSQ
+706 LPLGQSE
-713 WSIEADIG
+713 WLIEADIG
-721 NPQVTFDRTLFDF
+721 NPQVTFDSTLFDF
-734 SLFEKTENNPITSK
+734 SLFESNATNPITSEE
-748 QQAKSYSLEVTFS
+748 QAKSYSLVVTFS
-761 FYQVTPGGFTVKIP
+761 FYQITPGGFTVKIP

-816 QFQEDHQIQEK
+816 QFKEDHQIEEK
-827 LLFQG
+827 LLFRG
-832 KGKFS
+832 KGRFS
-837 EDHNITDEFDGRSQQ
+837 EDHNITDKFDGRSRQ

-860 SDTFLTSAVFDYTY
+860 SDTFLTSSVFDYTY

>member
-19 PPEDPTSFLP
+19 PPEDTKSFLP

-63 LGFTATQKG
+63 LGLTATQKG

-113 VDSENPLSSYI
+113 VDSEQPLASYI
-124 FTKITEASQFCTLA
+124 FTEIKSFEN
-138 VLRGTE
+138 TE
-144 NLALSLLWVMNK
+144 NL
-156 YHVINKYHVNN
+156 INKYHVNN
-167 SYFSKNFQFQASLI
+167 SYFSKDFQFHLSLI
-181 VKFIIGED
+181 LKLIIGED

-194 LRDKLSAETKEKIFD
+194 LRDKLSAETKEKLFN
-209 YDGSASVNLD
+209 YDGSTSVNPD
-219 LNFALVKGFNKI
+219 LNLALVKGFNKI
-231 LQEDRNLYKYLQQ
+231 LPEDRNLYKYLQQ
-244 RNLQINLLR
+244 RNLQINLLQ
-253 QINQGLEPVK
+253 QINQGSEPVK

-275 LDIQRILSRQNPPF
+275 LEIQRILSRQKPPF
-289 YPQDITPAIEIDLK
+289 HPQDITSEIEIDLK
-303 NQLKALFKNIS
+303 NQLKALFKNIP

-320 AVINQAEAATT
+320 DAINQAEAATT

-351 LLSVPEN
+351 FLAVPEN

-384 IRLNRMLLE
+384 IRLNRILLE

-414 LAQAFNQ
+414 LAKAFNQ
-421 KILTDDKFY
+421 KILTDDKLY
-430 ENNKESFTFKSLSRE
+430 ENNKESFTFKSLSPE
-445 MQSLIQS
+445 LQSLIQS
-452 KSQIKRLNRL
+452 KSQSKLLNRL

-472 EKNITVYR
+472 EKSITIYR
-480 KRLERLIDVLKSG
+480 KRLERLVDVLKSG
-493 ASTKEGIVKI
+493 ASTQEGIIKI
-503 VAANLGMSTDDSQ
+503 VAANLGMSTDDNE

-529 ITLEPSLSK
+529 ITLESSLSK

-557 FGTTIVLEKS
+557 FGTTIVLKKS

-587 NGTLKVYRQLI
+587 NGTLQVYHQLI
-598 RVIEFFPELVFRK
+598 RVIEFFPELVFHK
-611 GDTIHPHI
+611 YTIHPHI
-619 SLFNVQNPNAV
+619 DKFNVQNPNAV

-642 KRNNSEGSLS
+642 NRKNPQGSLS
-652 PLTNIALKNLTNNQS
+652 PLTNIVLKNLTNNQS
-667 IKYEASLNINEILLI
+667 IKYEASLNINQILLL

-706 LPLGQSQ
+706 LPLGQSE
-713 WSIEADIG
+713 WLIEADIG
-721 NPQVTFDRTLFDF
+721 NPQVTFDSTLFDF
-734 SLFEKTENNPITSK
+734 SLFESNATNPITSEE
-748 QQAKSYSLEVTFS
+748 QAKSYSLVVTFS
-761 FYQVTPGGFTVKIP
+761 FYQITPGGFTVKIP

-816 QFQEDHQIQEK
+816 QFKEDHQIEEK
-827 LLFQG
+827 LLFRG
-832 KGKFS
+832 KGRFS
-837 EDHNITDEFDGRSQQ
+837 EDHNMTDEFDGRSQQ

-860 SDTFLTSAVFDYTY
+860 SDTFLTSSVFDYTY

>member
-1 MTISGRTASIIS
+1 MAISGRTASIIS

-19 PPEDPTSFLP
+19 PPEDTTSFLP

-124 FTKITEASQFCTLA
+124 FTKIKLFEN
-138 VLRGTE
+138 TE
-144 NLALSLLWVMNK
+144 NL
-156 YHVINKYHVNN
+156 INKYHVNN
-167 SYFSKNFQFQASLI
+167 SYFSKNFQFQALLI

-194 LRDKLSAETKEKIFD
+194 LRDKLSAETKEKLFN
-209 YDGSASVNLD
+209 YDGSASVNTD
-219 LNFALVKGFNKI
+219 LNLALVKEFNKI
-231 LQEDRNLYKYLQQ
+231 LQEDRNLYKYWQQ
-244 RNLQINLLR
+244 RNLQSNLSQ
-253 QINQGLEPVK
+253 QITQGLEPVK
-263 IVLAKGLYRRLP
+263 IVLAKGLYRRLS

-289 YPQDITPAIEIDLK
+289 QPQDITPEIEIDLK

-393 SVYPEE
+393 SVYPED
-399 IPSSKTPTAIEVAQQ
+399 ILSSETPTARNVAEE
-414 LAQAFNQ
+414 LAKAFNQ
-421 KILTDDKFY
+421 EILTDDKFY
-430 ENNKESFTFKSLSRE
+430 ENNKESFTFKSLSLE
-445 MQSLIQS
+445 IQSLIQS
-452 KSQIKRLNRL
+452 ESQIKRLNRL

-480 KRLERLIDVLKSG
+480 KRLQRLIDVLKSG

-516 EIKPWESYLFDIP
+516 EIKPWEYHLFDIP
-529 ITLEPSLSK
+529 ITLESSLSK

-546 QVFREKGLILA
+546 QVFRKKGLILA

-598 RVIEFFPELVFRK
+598 RVIEFFPELVFHK
-611 GDTIHPHI
+611 YTIHPHI
-619 SLFNVQNPNAV
+619 DKFDVQNSNAV
-630 PAIPAIQIKILD
+630 PGIPAIQIKILD
-642 KRNNSEGSLS
+642 NRNNPQGSLS
-652 PLTNIALKNLTNNQS
+652 PLTNIVLKNITNNQS

-691 GVTIPKPPLVGTMPS
+691 GVTIPKPPLVGAMPS
-706 LPLGQSQ
+706 LPLGQSE

-734 SLFEKTENNPITSK
+734 SLFEKTENNPLKSE

-761 FYQVTPGGFTVKIP
+761 FYQITPGGFTVKIP

-781 SDRFDESLDHPRHQI
+781 SDRFDESLDHPRNQI